1 MHSRHVTAMEAKT
14 RVIAQHPPRTRHMA
28 PAEATFS
35 PKVAMPDA
43 SVTTLRIQDDSV
55 LSPSSQA
62 SQQRQSPLPT
72 RPHPRTLGPRPPAM
86 ASSDEGTTSP
96 ASSPHFARPMSNGD
110 FRGDVDKISSDRFI
124 APDPGLDNDDNVLA
138 VDEGFC
144 EGQSHEDT
152 SWADATLALWKAN
165 AAAGNARMKGVG
177 PAALAWNGVVKN
189 RPRMCKRPRMRR
201 QHLGGDNLLHHPGLG
216 MAS

>member
-1 MHSRHVTAMEAKT
+1 
-14 RVIAQHPPRTRHMA
+14 
-28 PAEATFS
+28 
-35 PKVAMPDA
+35 MP
-43 SVTTLRIQDDSV
+43 
-55 LSPSSQA
+55 
-62 SQQRQSPLPT
+62 
-72 RPHPRTLGPRPPAM
+72 
-86 ASSDEGTTSP
+86 
-96 ASSPHFARPMSNGD
+96 NGD
-110 FRGDVDKISSDRFI
+110 FRGDVDKIPSDRFI
-124 APDPGLDNDDNVLA
+124 APDPGPDNILA

-165 AAAGNARMKGVG
+165 AAAGNTRTWMKGAG

-201 QHLGGDNLLHHPGLG
+201 QHLGGDNLLHPPGLG